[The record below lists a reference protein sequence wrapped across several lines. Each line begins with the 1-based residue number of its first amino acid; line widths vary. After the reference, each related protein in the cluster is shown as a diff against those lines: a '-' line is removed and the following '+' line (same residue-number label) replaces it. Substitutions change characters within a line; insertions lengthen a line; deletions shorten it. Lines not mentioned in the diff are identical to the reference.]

1 MVFEFTPRYRPGEI
15 TDVETFGGEFGC
27 FGDCGGGWFVF
38 CGIDMFCCDILMCD
52 IDWIYGIIIILSENK
67 ELEAVK
73 SVRKTE

>member
-1 MVFEFTPRYRPGEI
+1 MIFEFTPGDGPGEV

-38 CGIDMFCCDILMCD
+38 CGWYWCFVVIFLCV
-52 IDWIYGIIIILSENK
+52 IDWIYGIIILS
-67 ELEAVK
+67 EAVK